1 VCREFKEVVVV
12 FDTFKKQMVK
22 GTAVHLLLTTG
33 KEVVGTVEEINDD
46 HVVVNTNQG
55 VVTVFEKLLGGWEK
69 VTLEDQSDEEPESI
83 HDSAAVKRIN
93 DFLGDFVKDKPIVAR
108 LKSKPPD
115 YSFPLDM
122 SPTGYKIVDETK
134 QEWDRINNKY
144 QHYLKIQNLAQIP
157 SLARELC
164 ALGEKSPTKGLFS
177 YNAGCFMSSLGKH
190 SEALV
195 YFERAFAAEKS
206 PRYVYNA
213 ACSALEI
220 GNYEKAHIALALY
233 FTAVLPS
240 SEIDAWQVF
249 CSLTEKLH
257 RYYAL
262 KGILD
267 SVVSK
272 TGNIGKNEDN
282 ENFSDFILLCK
293 SIVYF
298 LQENGKSEEAI
309 SIISSV
315 DENNQHI
322 TAIHSII
329 DSCLE
334 SLPQMSCPEYE
345 ETAKS
350 LRDEVYTIPQP
361 ASRRENIDTIPQPA
375 SRRENIDTIPQ
386 PASRRGKAQVARDSH
401 LMGYIYKFGYQNFGF
416 LHDLYGT
423 NYFFHRSAIT
433 DEVLLNRLT
442 DLSPGE
448 EIPVD
453 FEATRGPKGPVAIR
467 ISPYKEVDIRISSY
481 KEVDEIFRSAVN
493 VAEEGDYPRA
503 IAQIKKVLQVSP
515 DYPDAKDLYEKW
527 REYARISVVPK
538 GSNPYARARRAQLI
552 EKDLEKAERL
562 LREAIGQ
569 KDNEESAIK
578 DLAMLLV
585 QKGRT
590 HEAIDVLVRNRNII
604 RSKQSVDNMLIPI
617 YEKAGKYDQ
626 AIKLLRKKLYFTT
639 AKEKKI
645 GILFKIGNTH
655 LRQEN
660 YKKVEEVFN
669 AVLELDPENTIAKRN
684 LAISLSKQ
692 ERYNE
697 AENILN
703 QILDT
708 SPNRIAAELLEAIN
722 WARETGKSDL
732 VDEIII
738 ETTLSGTSPSGEIS
752 KFARFFL
759 NNCDFQ
765 GVVPEKI
772 KENEQ
777 GGKEYN
783 GSEREA
789 RSDIRKLEDIVKLVG
804 MRRPRD
810 RGNYYL
816 SAARISHDVREDVS
830 QFYRYLFRSF
840 ASRGDAAI
848 VENRSPDV
856 ARTWYSESLTAY
868 DGLRSPYGIEQDA
881 VNALVRFLY
890 SILGPTHVPTT
901 PTIPSI
907 DVTLDEVINRH
918 PKKEKVFKMISYLVL
933 HSRFAA
939 NTILNRLHK
948 KVVLRN
954 MALEY
959 LRNMD
964 VPVSGPIK
972 RLDDFV
978 SLWNVLLRKTLDE
991 MRLVSEE
998 LHYLTNTELTTASL
1012 EDAIELVKDIDSHLF
1027 FDLDK
1032 QRTLDLQKILE
1043 TALEYCKQNTFEE
1056 QERLLIQ
1063 ADNQCGS
1070 LMKEIEEGPTKL
1082 SIEEIDPVIDMIQG
1096 KVKERLEELYKTSM
1110 PQLTLRLPVESYTP
1124 DRNNEIEIQIVVEN
1138 KMGRSPAE
1146 SLELIVQGDED
1157 EDFFTIKVPDIRSDE
1172 SLRGGAQRIF
1182 KIPLRVT
1189 AQAIESQTFSLPVYA
1204 QYHSR
1209 GGEISQTLFENFS
1222 IRLYKLE
1229 EFEKIENPYSTY
1241 AEGNIVGDP
1250 EMFYGREELIQN
1262 IVSAVEKS
1270 RTQSKCIVVFGQKR
1284 SGKSSILFHLKKR
1297 FEKEKDLLVFD
1308 LGDIGA
1314 IMDEHSSVP
1323 FLYQILWG
1331 ILSSFR
1337 RAIEKRVES
1346 GFSPLDLSFPG
1357 DIEFYEHPS
1366 PLILFKEIFDNYKH
1380 AASRLDDWHDIRIV
1394 MLIDEFSRIYERI
1407 IEGRIPGSFM
1417 KNWKALLQENYFH
1430 AVLAGQDVMP
1440 KFKQRFPNEFGT
1452 TQDERVSY
1460 LKPEDARKLIDEPI
1474 RIGGGVGQSRY
1485 RERAIER
1492 ILELTAGSPFYIQI
1506 LCNRLVEYMNRKHA
1520 RLVTQAD
1527 VEHIK
1532 EELIWGVNA
1541 LSKDKFENLINS
1553 GDTSEDAISDEDS
1566 LNVLK
1571 AIAANSQ
1578 TGPCNRSSITCET
1591 STPLDTVLNDLVKR
1605 DVIERERE
1613 CYYQIRVGLFREW
1626 LIINQ

>member
-1 VCREFKEVVVV
+1 M
-12 FDTFKKQMVK
+12 FDTFKKQMVE

-69 VTLEDQSDEEPESI
+69 VTLEDQPDEEPESI
-83 HDSAAVKRIN
+83 HDFAAVRRIN
-93 DFLGDFVKDKPIVAR
+93 NFLGDFVKDKPIVAR

-122 SPTGYKIVDETK
+122 PPTGYKIVEETK
-134 QEWDRINNKY
+134 REWDRINSKY

-164 ALGEKSPTKGLFS
+164 ELGEKSPTKGLFS
-177 YNAGCFMSSLGKH
+177 YNAGCFMSNLGKY

-272 TGNIGKNEDN
+272 TGNIGKNENNKD
-282 ENFSDFILLCK
+282 SGDFILLCK

-298 LQENGKSEEAI
+298 LRENGRSEEAI
-309 SIISSV
+309 SIISSI
-315 DENNQHI
+315 DENNQRV
-322 TAIHSII
+322 TAVRSII

-334 SLPQMSCPEYE
+334 KLPQMSCPEYE

-350 LRDEVYTIPQP
+350 LREEV
-361 ASRRENIDTIPQPA
+361 NTIPQPA

-386 PASRRGKAQVARDSH
+386 PASRRGKAQATRDSH
-401 LMGYIYKFGYQNFGF
+401 LMGYIYKFGSRNFGF

-433 DEVLLNRLT
+433 DEILLNRLT

-467 ISPYKEVDIRISSY
+467 ISPYKEVD
-481 KEVDEIFRSAVN
+481 EIFRSAIN

-515 DYPDAKDLYEKW
+515 DYPNATDLYEKW
-527 REYARISVVPK
+527 REYARMSVVPK

-562 LREAIGQ
+562 LREAIRQ

-590 HEAIDVLVRNRNII
+590 QKAIDVLVRNRNII

-626 AIKLLRKKLYFTT
+626 AIALLRKKLYFTK
-639 AKEKKI
+639 AEEKKI

-669 AVLELDPENTIAKRN
+669 EVLKLDPENTVAKRN

-722 WARETGKSDL
+722 RARETGKSDL

-738 ETTLSGTSPSGEIS
+738 ETTLSGPSPSGEIS

-772 KENEQ
+772 KEDEQ
-777 GGKEYN
+777 GEKEYS

-789 RSDIRKLEDIVKLVG
+789 RSDIRKLEDIAKLVG
-804 MRRPRD
+804 TRRPRD

-868 DGLRSPYGIEQDA
+868 DGLRSPYKNEQDA

-890 SILGPTHVPTT
+890 SILGPTHVPTA

-907 DVTLDEVINRH
+907 DVTLDEVINHH
-918 PKKEKVFKMISYLVL
+918 PKKEKVFKMITYLVL
-933 HSRFAA
+933 HSQFAA

-948 KVVLRN
+948 KLVLRDI
-954 MALEY
+954 ALKY
-959 LRNMD
+959 LRNMG

-972 RLDDFV
+972 QLDDFV
-978 SLWNVLLRKTLDE
+978 SLWNILLRKTLDE
-991 MRLVSEE
+991 MRPVSEE
-998 LHYLTNTELTTASL
+998 LQYLTNIEPTTASL
-1012 EDAIELVKDIDSHLF
+1012 EDAIERVKDIDSHLF

-1043 TALEYCKQNTFEE
+1043 TVLEYCKQNTFEE

-1082 SIEEIDPVIDMIQG
+1082 SIEEIDPVIFIIQG

-1110 PQLTLRLPVESYTP
+1110 PQLTLRLAVESYTS
-1124 DRNNEIEIQIVVEN
+1124 DINNEIEIQIVVEN

-1146 SLELIVQGDED
+1146 SLELIVQED
-1157 EDFFTIKVPDIRSDE
+1157 EDFFTIKIPDIRSDE

-1182 KIPLRVT
+1182 KIPLEVT
-1189 AQAIESQTFSLPVYA
+1189 IQAIKSQTFSLPVYA
-1204 QYHSR
+1204 QYRSR
-1209 GGEISQTLFENFS
+1209 TGEINQTPFENFS
-1222 IRLYKLE
+1222 IRLYRLE

-1262 IVSAVEKS
+1262 IVSAVERS

-1284 SGKSSILFHLKKR
+1284 SGKSSILFHLRKR

-1314 IMDEHSSVP
+1314 IMDEHSSAP
-1323 FLYQILWG
+1323 LLYQILWSV
-1331 ILSSFR
+1331 LSKFR
-1337 RAIEKRVES
+1337 RAIEKRIES
-1346 GFSPLDLSFPG
+1346 GFSTLDLSFPS
-1357 DIEFYEHPS
+1357 DIEFYKHPS
-1366 PLILFKEIFDNYKH
+1366 PLVLFKEIFDNYKH
-1380 AASRLDDWHDIRIV
+1380 AASRLDDWHDIRII
-1394 MLIDEFSRIYERI
+1394 MLIDEFSRIYEKI

-1532 EELIWGVNA
+1532 EELIRGVNA
-1541 LSKDKFENLINS
+1541 LSKDKFDNLINS

-1566 LNVLK
+1566 LNVLE
-1571 AIAANSQ
+1571 AIAENSQ
-1578 TGPCNRSSITCET
+1578 TGSCNRSSITCET
-1591 STPLDTVLNDLVKR
+1591 STPLDIVLNDLVKR

-1613 CYYQIRVGLFREW
+1613 RYYQIRVGLFREW